1 MIQVSL
7 YNRWVVQ
14 TISQFATPKI
24 ENIIVYPIVVGRRL
38 RPGTVRPKPHSFTAA
53 YNSGVS
59 VKADIKS
66 PQFIQYTP
74 EDEFTKGEIIYASKL
89 VYKNESADIPQI
101 DWIPEQGI
109 ITSQVE
115 RDWVIDNSWANA
127 KKKAKKP

>member
-1 MIQVSL
+1 M
-7 YNRWVVQ
+7 
-14 TISQFATPKI
+14 
-24 ENIIVYPIVVGRRL
+24 YPIVVGRRL
-38 RPGTVRPKPHSFTAA
+38 RPNTVRPKPYSFTAA

-89 VYKNESADIPQI
+89 VYKNESAGIPQI

-127 KKKAKKP
+127 KKIAKKP